1 MRFKFLAAAVSLCM
15 ALAILSVPASAE
27 QIDSHSPHETASLT
41 GTGNTSQN
49 IGNTEGKSALNLLDA
64 VWIFGVSVAGL
75 ILLRKIQ
82 GE

>member
-1 MRFKFLAAAVSLCM
+1 MKLKFFAAAVSLCF
-15 ALAILSVPASAE
+15 AVAILSAPARAE

-41 GTGNTSQN
+41 GAGNTSQN
-49 IGNTEGKSALNLLDA
+49 TGNTEGNSALNLLDA